1 MFCYEEHRKNMKSV
15 VSHFSNNKVV
25 ESAFL
30 ALNFRKSQ
38 LNNHPLA
45 FCDFWHKSLLL
56 LLDANKNNP

>member
-1 MFCYEEHRKNMKSV
+1 MKSAV
-15 VSHFSNNKVV
+15 WLFSKSKAV

-45 FCDFWHKSLLL
+45 FCDFWHISLLL